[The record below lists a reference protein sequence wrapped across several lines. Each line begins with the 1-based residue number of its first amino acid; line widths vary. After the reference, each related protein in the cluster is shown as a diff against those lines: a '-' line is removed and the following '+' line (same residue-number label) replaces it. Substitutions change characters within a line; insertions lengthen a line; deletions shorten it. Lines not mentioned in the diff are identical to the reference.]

1 MSCMCEIA
9 VTGAT
14 MNPTI
19 VDARIDV
26 LLEPGSPLRGRVA
39 HSHHS
44 ARLEHEAS
52 GLPAG
57 E

>member
-1 MSCMCEIA
+1 MCEIA